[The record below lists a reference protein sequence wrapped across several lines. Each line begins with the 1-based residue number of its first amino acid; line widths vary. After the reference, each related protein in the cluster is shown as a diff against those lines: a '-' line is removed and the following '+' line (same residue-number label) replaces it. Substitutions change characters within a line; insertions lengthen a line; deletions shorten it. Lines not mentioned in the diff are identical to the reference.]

1 MPREI
6 AHRTH
11 FEKAGVIVHAKDQP
25 AGWRPVSKEEVAAI
39 RAARPIHVAPP
50 QASGNMDLFK
60 RIAEKLRELDGKIDA
75 VSDRLEKV
83 IDAAYVTEIEGVE

>member
-25 AGWRPVSKEEVAAI
+25 AGWRPVSEEEVAAI
-39 RAARPIHVAPP
+39 RAARPIPVAAAQPADNRDRLL
-50 QASGNMDLFK
+50 QLAQMIRD
-60 RIAEKLRELDGKIDA
+60 LDGKIA
-75 VSDRLEKV
+75 SVSDRLEKV